1 MDLYNERQ
9 AKLETRVW
17 PSSDDIFM
25 IETIH
30 QILQNPHSCV
40 HVRYEHM
47 RLSRLSLLLFAS
59 MQMKNQYQQPIPFNV
74 KTLNIVKKTGF
85 HTGNKNYFKIR

>member
-1 MDLYNERQ
+1 MDLYKKRQ
-9 AKLETRVW
+9 AKLEGRVW

-30 QILQNPHSCV
+30 QILHTILVMQNPHSCV
-40 HVRYEHM
+40 HLRYEHM

-59 MQMKNQYQQPIPFNV
+59 MQMQNQYQQPIPFNV
-74 KTLNIVKKTGF
+74 KTLNIVKK
-85 HTGNKNYFKIR
+85 NWIPYR